1 MKLIVVVFYWYLVC
15 IFFKVEVLKVL
26 KLVFY
31 IKIKINEK
39 FVFINLF
46 LLCIY
51 VIIMYLYD
59 YYVENG

>member
-1 MKLIVVVFYWYLVC
+1 MKLIVVVFYWYLDC

-31 IKIKINEK
+31 IKINEK